1 MAKVVKHLKAVGK
14 PSASPGSLPLLTL
27 EHGTIPWLL
36 AVALA
41 TAGPHAAHLP
51 WWLSLLVG
59 GTLLW
64 RAWLWQQRCPLPP
77 RWALVLLVIGSI
89 AAIAWQFGTLLGKDA
104 GVALL
109 VVFMA
114 LKPMEMSSR
123 RDALVVV
130 MLGYFLLLTHYLYS
144 QSIPT
149 GAWLLAALALLTAA
163 LIRLHGGAQPVATIL
178 RHALLLLAQ
187 ALPFMLI
194 LYLLFPRVAGPLWG
208 LPQDAYSGLS
218 GLSEE
223 MSPGTISRLT
233 LSGAIA
239 FRSRFAGEPP
249 EKSDLYWRGPVFD
262 EYDGHTWRAHALPAK
277 AAKQLPV
284 VTGIGAPL
292 AYSSILEAHNRR
304 WLLAL
309 DIATRLPPDSALAP
323 TLEALA
329 REPVRVRTQFSFA
342 SSIDY
347 RANVI
352 EAPAIL
358 QQALALPKAI
368 NPRTRALAS
377 EWASRP
383 PEKIAAAALAMFRN
397 EDFYYTL
404 RPSLL
409 GPNAMDEFLFDNRR
423 GFCEH
428 YASAFVFL
436 MRAAGV
442 PARVV
447 AGYQGGELNP
457 VDGYLVVRQ
466 SDAHAWAE
474 IWLAG
479 QGWVRFD
486 PTAAVAPSRIEQ
498 GIDAALPADEPLPMI
513 VRLDS
518 DWLRQL
524 RNRWEAANN
533 TWNQWVL
540 GYNPQRQREVL
551 SRLGWRDPDWRAMS
565 ASLAILCAL
574 ALLLVTLWTLPRRLA
589 ADPVQRAWQKYCAAL
604 KRRGIPR
611 AEWEGPLDFAHR
623 VAREKPDLA
632 ALTNEA
638 AGYYAE
644 LRYGRSASNGQLLRR
659 LQQCVRRLPP
669 RRRKHS

>member
-1 MAKVVKHLKAVGK
+1 MVKMVKATSRARPAV
-14 PSASPGSLPLLTL
+14 AL
-27 EHGTIPWLL
+27 EHGAVPWLL
-36 AVALA
+36 LVATV
-41 TAGPHAAHLP
+41 TAGPHVTHLP

-59 GTLLW
+59 GTLSW
-64 RAWLWQQRCPLPP
+64 RAWLWQQRRPLPP
-77 RWALVLLVIGSI
+77 RWTLALLVIGTV
-89 AAIAWQFGTLLGKDA
+89 AAIGWQYRTLFGKDA

-114 LKPMEMSSR
+114 LKPMEMNSR

-149 GAWLLAALALLTAA
+149 GLWLLAAITLLTAA
-163 LIRLHGGAQPVATIL
+163 LIRLHGGAQPVVTVL
-178 RHALLLLAQ
+178 RHAGLLLTQ

-194 LYLLFPRVAGPLWG
+194 LYLLFPRISGPLWG
-208 LPQDAYSGLS
+208 LPQDAYAGLS
-218 GLSEE
+218 GLSEQ
-223 MSPGTISRLT
+223 MAPGSISRLIQ
-233 LSGAIA
+233 SGAIA
-239 FRSRFAGEPP
+239 FRSRFDGEPP

-262 EYDGHTWRAHALPAK
+262 EYDGLTWHTRARPGGSATPA
-277 AAKQLPV
+277 PV
-284 VTGIGAPL
+284 VEGVGQSY
-292 AYSSILEAHNRR
+292 AYSSILEAHDRR

-309 DIATRLPPDSALAP
+309 DVATRLPPDSSLAP
-323 TLEALA
+323 TLEAVS
-329 REPVRVRTQFSFA
+329 REPVRVRSRFSFV
-342 SSIDY
+342 SSTNY

-352 EAPAIL
+352 EAAGIL
-358 QQALALPKAI
+358 EQALVLPEGI

-383 PEKIAAAALAMFRN
+383 PARIAEAALAMFRN
-397 EDFYYTL
+397 EEFHYTL
-404 RPSLL
+404 RPPLL
-409 GPNAMDEFLFDNRR
+409 GRDAMDEFLFDTRR

-436 MRAAGV
+436 MRAANV

-447 AGYQGGELNP
+447 AGYQGGEINP
-457 VDGYLVVRQ
+457 VDGYLTVRQ

-474 IWLAG
+474 VWLAG

-498 GIDAALPADEPLPMI
+498 GIVAALPAGEPLPI
-513 VRLDS
+513 VVRLDA
-518 DWLRQL
+518 DWLREL

-551 SRLGWRDPDWRAMS
+551 SRLGWRDPDWRGMT
-565 ASLAILCAL
+565 ASLAVLCGV
-574 ALLLVTLWTLPRRLA
+574 ALLIVTLWTLPRRLA
-589 ADPVQRAWQKYCAAL
+589 ADPVQRAWRKYCTQL
-604 KRRGIPR
+604 GRRGISR
-611 AEWEGPLDFAHR
+611 AAWEGPLDFAQR

-632 ALTNEA
+632 ALTSEA
-638 AGYYAE
+638 AGYYAK
-644 LRYGRSASNGQLLRR
+644 LRYGRSTRTEHDLRR
-659 LQQCVRRLPP
+659 LRQCLYRLPP
-669 RRRKHS
+669 RRRNNA